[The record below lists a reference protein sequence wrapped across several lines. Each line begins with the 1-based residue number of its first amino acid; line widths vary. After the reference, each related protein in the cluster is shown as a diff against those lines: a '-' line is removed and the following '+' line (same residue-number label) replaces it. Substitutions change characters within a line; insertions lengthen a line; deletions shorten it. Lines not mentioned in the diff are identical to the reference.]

1 MRTQI
6 ALLLALSLVFSTA
19 GYAANAQTMQFA
31 DHVVINEV
39 EINPPGDDSQTIS
52 EWIEIHNP
60 TSESVDL
67 SGWQI
72 ASTAL
77 KKTLTIPAG
86 TAIKSGQFLTYSYQP
101 LWFAD
106 VSESVELRNADGD
119 VVDKTPPVTDRSG
132 NLDSWQRI
140 YDGLD
145 SDSDSDW
152 SLETPSPGSTNGKVE
167 SSDEPEPVTVTVESE
182 KSSYLFGETATLA
195 GRVSQ
200 KVFVEKPNF
209 SPETIR
215 ITISGPDYY
224 DTITQYPDVHL
235 GYSASV
241 NLQQVLGINEGVY
254 DVTVDYAGSVDTA
267 QFSVGHA
274 ITEPEEKDDAVLSIM
289 TDSQTYMP
297 GQTAII
303 TASTTEE
310 VLFEG
315 LKFTVEDPN
324 GELVSGGTLFPS
336 SDVNTHGVFGSG
348 AGTQF
353 VTNLF
358 VDNVSPVFG
367 EYRIV
372 GQYSGQVAEA
382 FFHVAADIKED
393 SIVSLS
399 TDKSVYEPGETVVIS
414 GRSNL
419 YHVPTLSLEVV
430 NSANLALDTAGGT
443 GMKILD
449 AVRLEGDST
458 FTYEI
463 PIPENSASFGEYL
476 VTVRGEIGTFV
487 TAFSVVPD
495 AGSFAAAD
503 EPFFVTAD
511 KEIYNIGE
519 PMHISGM
526 IQDQAGRSSLET
538 PVEITI
544 AYDAGES
551 STIVGL
557 PGGSRAGMS
566 GGADVDVTFTSI
578 PDAAGNFAADTPI
591 TRAFFEE
598 GAYKVTAK
606 HGRLTATASIVV
618 VDPVNIGS
626 TEIVALLDK
635 DVYGLSDTLSLSG
648 TFGSQVTDS
657 QGVVITLHKPNG
669 DTDKF
674 GTTID
679 GGFFSWTWQT
689 PTSEVASESLN
700 ERVLPQSNLG
710 IYRISLE
717 TGGNHADLFFKV
729 SSDPEG
735 DSLGLEPIT
744 VTADKAVYQPG
755 DRLRVSGH
763 VVERASGS
771 EGSVIPDLVHIRVSS
786 NEFPFRTI
794 FEANVYPQQGGQYSS
809 AFDLPATLFL
819 EGDYKVRAV
828 YNNERA
834 DTFFSVAS
842 DFTFGTDAPVELVL
856 NLEKQT
862 YHPGESVV
870 LTGKPNKII
879 HIEKFDVSIIKE
891 SDLHVDCGS
900 FYCGKHAGPI
910 TSLRP
915 NPSAGFEY
923 AYDIPESDSL
933 GSYEITVDVGFD
945 AKSVTFD
952 VVERPAVQPPRI
964 IDKVNRI
971 AESEIT
977 ITPGNKTSDGHD
989 LAPRVISGSL
999 LIPARGEESSVN
1011 LQIVSPDGVCIIG
1024 QAEGCLVSDSTRIPG
1039 SIHAVVEFGGSD
1051 YKVRY
1056 SGPDAV
1062 FEKFS
1067 ILPVQDDAE
1076 LPMEPFGVSVI
1087 KGEQASRFYYKITYI
1102 PVE

>member
-1 MRTQI
+1 
-6 ALLLALSLVFSTA
+6 LAA
-19 GYAANAQTMQFA
+19 KR
-31 DHVVINEV
+31 
-39 EINPPGDDSQTIS
+39 
-52 EWIEIHNP
+52 
-60 TSESVDL
+60 
-67 SGWQI
+67 
-72 ASTAL
+72 L
-77 KKTLTIPAG
+77 KRKRKLKRQPDYTRS
-86 TAIKSGQFLTYSYQP
+86 IKS
-101 LWFAD
+101 
-106 VSESVELRNADGD
+106 
-119 VVDKTPPVTDRSG
+119 
-132 NLDSWQRI
+132 
-140 YDGLD
+140 

-152 SLETPSPGSTNGKVE
+152 SFEAPSAGSTNGRAE
-167 SSDEPEPVTVTVESE
+167 SYDEPEPVTVTVESD

-195 GRVSQ
+195 GSVSQ
-200 KVFVEKPNF
+200 KVFVEKPTF
-209 SPETIR
+209 SPETIH
-215 ITISGPDYY
+215 ITISGPNYHN
-224 DTITQYPDVHL
+224 TITRYPDLHL

-241 NLQQVLGINEGVY
+241 SLQQVLGIGEGAY
-254 DVTVDYAGSVDTA
+254 DVTVEYAGSVDTA

-274 ITEPEEKDDAVLSIM
+274 AAEPEEKDDAVLSIM

-297 GQTAII
+297 GQTATI

-315 LKFTVEDPN
+315 LEFTVEDPN
-324 GELVSGGTLFPS
+324 GGIVSGGTLFPS

-372 GQYSGQVAEA
+372 GQYSGQAAEA
-382 FFHVAADIKED
+382 SFRVVADIRED

-399 TDKSVYEPGETVVIS
+399 ADKPVYEPGETVVIS

-419 YHVPTLSLEVV
+419 YHVPTLSVEVV

-458 FTYEI
+458 FSYEI
-463 PIPENSASFGEYL
+463 PIPDGFASFGEYV
-476 VTVRGEIGTFV
+476 VTVSGEIGTFV
-487 TAFSVVPD
+487 TSFSVVSD
-495 AGSFAAAD
+495 AGSFAAVD
-503 EPFFVTAD
+503 EPFFVTSD

-519 PMHISGM
+519 PMRISGM
-526 IQDQAGRSSLET
+526 IQDQAGRSILKT

-544 AYDAGES
+544 AYDAGGS
-551 STIVGL
+551 STIAGL
-557 PGGSRAGMS
+557 PGGSQAGTA
-566 GGADVDVTFTSI
+566 GGADADVTFTSI
-578 PDAAGNFAADTPI
+578 PAAVGNFAAYASV

-606 HGRLTATASIVV
+606 HGGLTATASIVV

-626 TEIVALLDK
+626 TEIVAFLDR

-689 PTSEVASESLN
+689 PAYEVANESLN
-700 ERVLPQSNLG
+700 ERVLQQSNLG
-710 IYRISLE
+710 MYRISLE

-729 SSDPEG
+729 SSDPEN
-735 DSLGLEPIT
+735 DSISLEPIT
-744 VTADKAVYQPG
+744 VTTEKATYQPG

-763 VVERASGS
+763 VVERSSGS
-771 EGSVIPDLVHIRVSS
+771 EGSVVPDLVHVLLSS
-786 NEFPFRTI
+786 NQFPFGTI
-794 FEANVYPQQGGQYSS
+794 FESNVYPQQGGQYSS
-809 AFDLPATLFL
+809 TFELPATLFL
-819 EGDYKVRAV
+819 EGAYKVRAV

-834 DTFFSVAS
+834 DTFFSVES
-842 DFTFGTDAPVELVL
+842 DFTFDTDAPVELVL
-856 NLEKQT
+856 NLEKPT
-862 YHPGESVV
+862 YYPGESVT
-870 LTGKPNKII
+870 LTGKINKII
-879 HIEKFDVSIIKE
+879 HLEKFDVSIIRE
-891 SDLHVDCGS
+891 SDLQADCGS
-900 FYCGKHAGPI
+900 FYCGKHAAPV
-910 TSLRP
+910 TSVRP
-915 NPSAGFEY
+915 SPSAGFEY

-933 GSYEITVDVGFD
+933 GSYEIAVDVGFD
-945 AKSVTFD
+945 SKSVTFD
-952 VVERPAVQPPRI
+952 VVEEPAVQPSRI

-971 AESEIT
+971 AESEVA
-977 ITPGNKTSDGHD
+977 ITPESKTSEGHD

-999 LIPARGEESSVN
+999 LTPARGEESSVN

-1024 QAEGCLVSDSTRIPG
+1024 QAEGCLVSDSTRAPG
-1039 SIHAVVEFGGSD
+1039 SIYAVVEFGGAD

-1056 SGPDAV
+1056 SGPGAV

-1067 ILPVQDDAE
+1067 ILPAQNGAG

-1087 KGEQASRFYYKITYI
+1087 KGEQASRFYYKVTYV